1 MRKVSCGDCRKGWI
15 GAIIF
20 AGLLALL
27 IAGCGST
34 STLVKQSDKLEAPDG
49 LLVAFN
55 QYWTARAKKDEQAT
69 FKREAAYI
77 QEMISLKT
85 YQLYLHALSGNA
97 ELVEVEILDMQ
108 CEKPFLCSVDC
119 KMKYDVKSRIN
130 VRESRDIWVKVGDG
144 WYHVVRNPLFFPQ
157 LANLCVPERGEN
169 LTKVLSVSN
178 FNN

>member
-1 MRKVSCGDCRKGWI
+1 MRKISCGDCRRSWI
-15 GAIIF
+15 SALVV

-27 IAGCGST
+27 TAGCGMN
-34 STLVKQSDKLEAPDG
+34 STLVKQSDKLEAPEG
-49 LLVAFN
+49 LLAAFN
-55 QYWTARAKKDEQAT
+55 QYWTARAAKDEQAT

-97 ELVEVEILDMQ
+97 ELVDIEILNMQ

-119 KMKYDVKSRIN
+119 KMKYDVKSRTN

-157 LANLCVPERGEN
+157 LANLYVPERGES
-169 LTKVLSVSN
+169 LTEVLSVGN